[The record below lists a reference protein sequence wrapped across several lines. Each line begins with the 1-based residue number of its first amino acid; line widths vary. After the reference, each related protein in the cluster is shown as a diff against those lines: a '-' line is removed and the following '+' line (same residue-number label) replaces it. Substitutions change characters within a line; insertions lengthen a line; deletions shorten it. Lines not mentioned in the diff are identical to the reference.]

1 MDKKWWIA
9 LRNNKALKL
18 YKKYLRHIINEL
30 HEREIKGHMYRKN
43 LNADQ
48 ILIEESSK
56 DIDNYIKIKSPK
68 KKNQNQ
74 NPKKSISPEN
84 KRDISLLY
92 LCLLK
97 FDGLLRYMYF
107 QGLNHDDINKMAH
120 FIKYTF
126 RKKGTYVFRQFDKSD
141 ALYGVIKGKAVIRL
155 VETNDF
161 TKKYANEI
169 SNGGEFI
176 SNPPESIN
184 IQNFMSDCEEE
195 SEEEEDIQE
204 NKDNNDNKDNKDNKD
219 NNDNNDNNIIKKKSN
234 LKKNDILNNND
245 MVNENEILKKNDNIN
260 QNENVGNDNKIEKI
274 KLKKLSGKIKIK
286 YGKSNKNLKR
296 VSIIDNNLK
305 KVFKTDEE
313 IDNIIEKKLKEKLK
327 EKLQTAIIEFK
338 NKKKKKKKNKII
350 KAIIKH
356 QTPNEPLEGIILENF
371 IKEFEIE
378 NFALTNGMCFGEWG
392 LLYSI
397 PRTTS
402 IYADEDTHLFY
413 LEKEY
418 FNKTLLTKF
427 LRNDSHKIKFVIH
440 KFPIFKKNFNLR
452 HIFTKIIPLFLNKDN
467 IIYTPFD
474 NAENIYLLYQGEGI
488 LVNLPSAKDKED
500 FFLKKTNWQII
511 SRLQEGGIAG
521 IESCLDIKNNKYENA
536 FIITRE
542 FTTVL
547 KINVKY
553 FNELFKDFSKSLIP
567 LYKSHQSLY
576 KQIKQSAEQVNKI
589 NYLKRKFSLSKFVQS
604 VLNENK
610 KRNFSNDFQSN
621 KLNINLDKGKL
632 QIVSKKNNF
641 NPIKIKFNSEKKK
654 LNKNIS
660 KKLIIDNLS
669 TTRKSTLSPLSSE
682 TDREKL
688 NEFILNSASR
698 NSYNINFYSQFD
710 NNMYKTIT
718 KESSIS
724 NNHKR
729 SQSSFSRIKNH
740 IVSTSNKNNEKII
753 SNVKKKLLN
762 FLNIDTGMFT
772 LPLINDNEKKKNL
785 IYINTS

>member
-1 MDKKWWIA
+1 
-9 LRNNKALKL
+9 
-18 YKKYLRHIINEL
+18 
-30 HEREIKGHMYRKN
+30 
-43 LNADQ
+43 
-48 ILIEESSK
+48 
-56 DIDNYIKIKSPK
+56 
-68 KKNQNQ
+68 
-74 NPKKSISPEN
+74 
-84 KRDISLLY
+84 
-92 LCLLK
+92 
-97 FDGLLRYMYF
+97 
-107 QGLNHDDINKMAH
+107 MAH
-120 FIKYTF
+120 FIKHTF
-126 RKKGTYVFRQFDKSD
+126 KKKGSYVFRQYDKSD

-155 VETNDF
+155 IENIDY
-161 TKKYANEI
+161 TKKFANEATQ
-169 SNGGEFI
+169 GEI
-176 SNPPESIN
+176 NLEPPENIN
-184 IQNFMSDCEEE
+184 VQYFMSDCEEE
-195 SEEEEDIQE
+195 SEEEEEKEE
-204 NKDNNDNKDNKDNKD
+204 NENDNKTNNDNL
-219 NNDNNDNNIIKKKSN
+219 NDNGKNKKEKENGSNILFK
-234 LKKNDILNNND
+234 
-245 MVNENEILKKNDNIN
+245 
-260 QNENVGNDNKIEKI
+260 
-274 KLKKLSGKIKIK
+274 KIKIK
-286 YGKSNKNLKR
+286 SKNQEKNNPLTKELHNIFKKKSSKKLILKNDDISDL
-296 VSIIDNNLK
+296 IILK
-305 KVFKTDEE
+305 KIREKYKKRIKKNNKEE
-313 IDNIIEKKLKEKLK
+313 ENIKEK
-327 EKLQTAIIEFK
+327 
-338 NKKKKKKKNKII
+338 KII
-350 KAIIKH
+350 KAITEH
-356 QTPNEPLEGIILENF
+356 QTPNEELKGKILENF
-371 IKEFEIE
+371 IKEFEKE

-669 TTRKSTLSPLSSE
+669 TTRKSTISPLNSE

>member
-18 YKKYLRHIINEL
+18 YKRYLRHIINEL
-30 HEREIKGHMYRKN
+30 HEKEIKGHMYRKN

-56 DIDNYIKIKSPK
+56 KIDNYLKIKNPK
-68 KKNQNQ
+68 KKKKNE
-74 NPKKSISPEN
+74 NPTKTNGSES

-155 VETNDF
+155 VETNDLF
-161 TKKYANEI
+161 KKYSNEI
-169 SNGGEFI
+169 SNGGDL
-176 SNPPESIN
+176 SLNPPENIN

-195 SEEEEDIQE
+195 SEENEDKDENEENNE
-204 NKDNNDNKDNKDNKD
+204 NKT
-219 NNDNNDNNIIKKKSN
+219 IEKKSN
-234 LKKNDILNNND
+234 LKKKDILNNKENINKNETSKK
-245 MVNENEILKKNDNIN
+245 NENINKNENLNNDNH
-260 QNENVGNDNKIEKI
+260 KIEKP
-274 KLKKLSGKIKIK
+274 KNKKISSKIKIK
-286 YGKSNKNLKR
+286 YGKSNTNLTR
-296 VSIIDNNLK
+296 ITLK
-305 KVFKTDEE
+305 ENPLKFYKTDEE
-313 IDNIIEKKLKEKLK
+313 IDNLIEKKLKEKLK

-338 NKKKKKKKNKII
+338 KKEEKKKENKII
-350 KAIIKH
+350 KAITKH
-356 QTPNEPLEGIILENF
+356 QTPTEPIEGIILANF

-402 IYADEDTHLFY
+402 IYAAEDTHLFY

-500 FFLKKTNWQII
+500 FYLKKTNWKII

-521 IESCLDIKNNKYENA
+521 IESCLDIKNKKYENA

-567 LYKSHQSLY
+567 LYESHQILY
-576 KQIKQSAEQVNKI
+576 KQIKQSTEQVNKI

-604 VLNENK
+604 ILNENK
-610 KRNFSNDFQSN
+610 KRTFSNDFQTN
-621 KLNINLDKGKL
+621 KLNINLDKDKL
-632 QIVSKKNNF
+632 QIISKKNNL
-641 NPIKIKFNSEKKK
+641 NPIKIKFNSEKKQ
-654 LNKNIS
+654 LNKKIS
-660 KKLIIDNLS
+660 NKLIIDNLS
-669 TTRKSTLSPLSSE
+669 TARKSTISPLSSE
-682 TDREKL
+682 RDKDKI

-698 NSYNINFYSQFD
+698 NSYKVNFYSQFD
-710 NNMYKTIT
+710 NNMYKTTT
-718 KESSIS
+718 KENSIS
-724 NNHKR
+724 NKHKR
-729 SQSSFSRIKNH
+729 SQSSFSRLKTH
-740 IVSTSNKNNEKII
+740 IITSPNINNENIV

-772 LPLINDNEKKKNL
+772 LPLINDNENKNNL
-785 IYINTS
+785 YINTS